1 MGSCVVRND
10 GKTLQRLIRSI
21 ESALAVGNTNIRVE
35 MGKIFPDKVTGKPRE
50 HDVVL
55 TMTHKH
61 HETIIA
67 LECRDRSRPVGVDA
81 VEAFH
86 TKCEDTGI
94 HSGIIVS
101 GKGFYKTALEKAA
114 RYNIGCLRLDQAE
127 SFNWCLAAGM
137 ETYNRNIDHV
147 ELNFNFPAGT
157 DVKQETIQL
166 ENGTLVTSEMV
177 RTWSVNALNT
187 HIPIPMTEGVNR
199 VTFIQ
204 PNPKVFGIHNGARV
218 QAIEVRFDLK
228 YTVSVEL
235 SPFSFR
241 TYLDEGKA
249 KQITQVAVSEVKIG
263 KDEVAEMVLSTNER
277 GEINITL
284 VRSPPTNER

>member
-1 MGSCVVRND
+1 VRND

-21 ESALAVGNTNIRVE
+21 ESALAAGNTNIRVE
-35 MGKIFPDKVTGKPRE
+35 MGKLFPDKVTGKWRE

-86 TKCEDTGI
+86 TKCQDTGI
-94 HSGIIVS
+94 HLGIIVS
-101 GKGFYKTALEKAA
+101 RKGFYKTALEKAA
-114 RYNIGCLRLDQAE
+114 RYNIGCMRLDQAE
-127 SFNWCLAAGM
+127 SFNWCVAAGV
-137 ETYNRNIDHV
+137 ETYNRTIGHTD
-147 ELNFNFPAGT
+147 LAFIFPAGT
-157 DVKQETIQL
+157 DVKEETIQL
-166 ENGTLVTSEMV
+166 EDGTRVTSEMIL
-177 RTWSVNALNT
+177 TWSVNALNA
-187 HIPIPMTEGVNR
+187 HIRNPMTECRENR
-199 VTFIQ
+199 VTVTQ

-218 QAIEVRFDLK
+218 QAIEAIEARFDIK
-228 YTVSVEL
+228 YTVSVGF

-241 TYLDEGKA
+241 TYLDAGKA
-249 KQITQVAVSEVKIG
+249 KQVTQVAVSEVKIG

-277 GEINITL
+277 GEIDITL
-284 VRSPPTNER
+284 VRSPPANER

>member
-1 MGSCVVRND
+1 VRND

-21 ESALAVGNTNIRVE
+21 ESALAAGNTNVRVE
-35 MGKIFPDKVTGKPRE
+35 MGKLFPDKVTGKPRE

-61 HETIIA
+61 HEAIVA

-86 TKCEDTGI
+86 TKCQDTGI
-94 HSGIIVS
+94 HSGIIFS
-101 GKGFYKTALEKAA
+101 GKGFYKTALKKAA
-114 RYNIGCLRLDQAE
+114 RYNIGCMRLDQAE
-127 SFNWCLAAGM
+127 SFNWCVAAGV

-147 ELNFNFPAGT
+147 DLTFIFPAGT

-166 ENGTLVTSEMV
+166 EDGTLVTSEMI
-177 RTWSVNALNT
+177 RTWSVNALST
-187 HIPIPMTEGVNR
+187 HTPIPMTEGENR
-199 VTFIQ
+199 VTFTE
-204 PNPKVFGIHNGARV
+204 PNPRVFGHNCARV

-241 TYLDEGKA
+241 TYLDAGKG

-284 VRSPPTNER
+284 VRLPPANER